1 MKMKEGEGEFKKSK
15 CSLNSSGPCII
26 LMSLHYLYLSHTAK
40 TVLEYMRLYM
50 GLYNIFN
57 RL

>member
-1 MKMKEGEGEFKKSK
+1 MKEGEGEFKKSK